1 MNKLQLARRLY
12 TLSIIGLIEANTKN
26 PFIDRAEALAAVNR
40 SRALLNRARTEHEQ
54 NKARATSNRAAIA
67 AIAA

>member
-26 PFIDRAEALAAVNR
+26 PFIDRAAAMVAVNK
-40 SRALLNRARTEHEQ
+40 SRALLNHARAEHEQ
-54 NKARATSNRAAIA
+54 AKAQRTSNRAAIA
-67 AIAA
+67 A